1 LPAQQSLDF
10 LENGGTMGVAI
21 QNFDWA
27 STSLG
32 PIKEW
37 TTAQRMAIGMMLSS
51 KFPMAV
57 IWGEELV
64 TLYNDAFLP
73 ILGTKPPALGR
84 SFRDVW
90 YEAWDVIGPIAQ
102 RAFAGEAVFVEDFP
116 LLIHRRGFAEQANFT
131 FCYSPIRDESGR
143 IAGML
148 DTVVET
154 TEKVAAERNARILN
168 QELTHRLQ
176 NTMAMIT
183 AIADR
188 TFRTGNSAEEMRTT
202 LIQRIDALGRA
213 HSLLTDFG
221 WTGAGIR
228 DVIEGALKPHST
240 NDGQISMRGPQLQLS
255 PQHALLLSLAV
266 HELATNSTKYGAL
279 SVATGQIEIRW
290 RTDALNDVFRFTW
303 VELGGPT
310 VRSPERRGFGTR
322 LQEEVI
328 AAEFRGNVHI
338 KYAPKGLRYQLTSPM
353 RTLVGTG
360 TGVS

>member
-1 LPAQQSLDF
+1 
-10 LENGGTMGVAI
+10 MGVAI

-32 PIKEW
+32 PIEAW
-37 TTAQRMAIGMMLSS
+37 TTAQRTAIGIMLSS

-64 TLYNDAFLP
+64 TLYNDAFVP

-90 YEAWDVIGPIAQ
+90 YEAWHVIGPIAQ
-102 RAFAGEAVFVEDFP
+102 RAFAGEAVFIEDFP
-116 LLIHRRGFAEQANFT
+116 LLIERRGFAEQANFT
-131 FCYSPIRDESGR
+131 FCYSPIRDEAGR

-154 TEKVAAERNARILN
+154 TAKVAAERNARILN
-168 QELTHRLQ
+168 QELAHRLQ
-176 NTMAMIT
+176 NTTAMIT

-188 TFRTGNSAEEMRTT
+188 TFRTGNSTEEMRTT
-202 LIQRIDALGRA
+202 LIQRIGALGRA
-213 HSLLTDFG
+213 QSLLSDFG
-221 WTGAGIR
+221 WTGAAIR
-228 DVIEGALKPHST
+228 DVIQAALKPHST
-240 NDGQISMRGPQLQLS
+240 HEGQISMRGPQLQLS

-266 HELATNSTKYGAL
+266 HELATNATKYGAL

-290 RTDALNDVFRFTW
+290 ETDDLDDVFRLTW
-303 VELGGPT
+303 VELRGPA
-310 VRSPERRGFGTR
+310 VRSPERRGFGSR

-328 AAEFRGNVHI
+328 AAEFRGKVHI
-338 KYAPKGLRYQLTSPM
+338 KYAPEGLQYELTSPI
-353 RTLVGTG
+353 RTLVGVG
-360 TGVS
+360 AGVG

>member
-1 LPAQQSLDF
+1 LPAQQLLDF

-32 PIKEW
+32 PIEGW

-213 HSLLTDFG
+213 HSLLERRSDLN
-221 WTGAGIR
+221 AR
-228 DVIEGALKPHST
+228 PA
-240 NDGQISMRGPQLQLS
+240 
-255 PQHALLLSLAV
+255 AAAV
-266 HELATNSTKYGAL
+266 AAAC
-279 SVATGQIEIRW
+279 SVALI
-290 RTDALNDVFRFTW
+290 
-303 VELGGPT
+303 GGP
-310 VRSPERRGFGTR
+310 RAGHKLHQIRRAICR
-322 LQEEVI
+322 NR
-328 AAEFRGNVHI
+328 AD
-338 KYAPKGLRYQLTSPM
+338 
-353 RTLVGTG
+353 
-360 TGVS
+360 